1 MHSTQYA
8 LIVAGGKGTRIPGN
22 IPKQFI
28 ELNGLPVLMHTVNA
42 FYAYS
47 DDIHIILVLPAD
59 DFVAW
64 DALCKLHQFQRPIL
78 LQPGGSTR
86 FQSVKLGLSRIEGEG
101 IVAIHDGVRPMV
113 TPEII
118 KKSFDLAEQN
128 RSAVAS
134 VALKE
139 SIRRIDSGK
148 TSALDRSHYTLIQ
161 TPQTFQVSLIRSAY
175 DIPEDPA
182 LTDDASIAERA
193 GHAIS
198 LFEGSYDNIKIT
210 TVEDLVM
217 ARALLK
223 ARS

>member
-148 TSALDRSHYTLIQ
+148 TSAL
-161 TPQTFQVSLIRSAY
+161 
-175 DIPEDPA
+175 
-182 LTDDASIAERA
+182 
-193 GHAIS
+193 
-198 LFEGSYDNIKIT
+198 
-210 TVEDLVM
+210 
-217 ARALLK
+217 
-223 ARS
+223 